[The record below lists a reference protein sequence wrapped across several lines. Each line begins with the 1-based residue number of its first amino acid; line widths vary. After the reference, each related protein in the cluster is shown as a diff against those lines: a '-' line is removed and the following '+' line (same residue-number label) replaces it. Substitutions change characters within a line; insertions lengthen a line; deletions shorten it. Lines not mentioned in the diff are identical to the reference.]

1 MLESMYD
8 KKILLVDDDQGIL
21 AMLKTLLAK
30 GRIGSDLQ

>member
-21 AMLKTLLAK
+21 TMLETLLAK